1 MPRAARRRRGRN
13 LRAELHGLSSVNEIY
28 LSVAGNEGVGKSTL
42 VQRLEEMDRPP
53 YDAGTEII
61 KSNYKYMELRLAYV
75 SGSRRN
81 GRYLLI
87 FQFDPPPLPVRFP
100 QIPIYVMNAVLFCMD
115 VLQPRSISA
124 VVENIFFYRLMV
136 LGRIPPGS
144 LMVGTKIDFRD
155 EFTECLSR
163 GFVQSMSNFVGIN
176 RSVECSAWSKRGMR
190 LLLYTILHILR
201 LWQNN

>member
-75 SGSRRN
+75 NGSRRN

-87 FQFDPPPLPVRFP
+87 FQFDPAPLPVRFP
-100 QIPIYVMNAVLFCMD
+100 PIPLYVMNAFVFCVD
-115 VLQPRSISA
+115 VLRPISEWGMMTQVYEYEKILPNYLPNKS
-124 VVENIFFYRLMV
+124 VV
-136 LGRIPPGS
+136 
-144 LMVGTKIDFRD
+144 VGTKIDRRNRVP
-155 EFTECLSR
+155 EPLSTAAVHTLAR
-163 GFVQSMSNFVGIN
+163 FVKIN
-176 RSVECSAWSKRGMR
+176 RSVECSAWSKRG
-190 LLLYTILHILR
+190 T
-201 LWQNN
+201 